1 MRHVVAPLPL
11 CTEPS
16 TDEFSLPRKTLT
28 QSHARL
34 VAAKPIAALS
44 MEELCDRVCAG
55 GRCVRAAQLTFSRG
69 AAADEFADNQ
79 EHTNTHT

>member
-1 MRHVVAPLPL
+1 MSFHSP
-11 CTEPS
+11 C
-16 TDEFSLPRKTLT
+16 KTLT

-34 VAAKPIAALS
+34 VAAKPIAARL
-44 MEELCDRVCAG
+44 MEELYDRVCAG